1 MPFISK
7 LIKSY
12 LLIHRFRKLR
22 KKELK
27 KLQDKAFRKI
37 VKQAFTV
44 PFYRKKYKKVGIHPD
59 DIKKLEDIEK
69 LPYITKDELRKN
81 HLQEISPLNKNKLI
95 SISTSGTLGKP
106 LHLFADIE
114 TILVGL
120 AGYIRVMK
128 EHGFGL
134 RDKISIIV
142 DLSENSAEK
151 IFLQHLPFKKFLKN
165 LQILNT
171 YDSAEKIM
179 NELNKFEPQLI
190 GGYPG
195 MLRHLAILKELGKGK
210 NVNPDCI
217 ISTGSVIDKYL
228 RAQIEDAFS
237 TKVFD
242 AYGATEAGPIAF
254 ECRYKRYHVHSDL
267 VYMEYIDEN
276 IPSLI
281 AITRLYGKGTPII
294 RYTGI
299 DDLITPSSEIY
310 CECGIVGQ
318 QIKEIHGRMKQT
330 IILPNGKIL
339 LYSSILK
346 LFGEISQKLNADPI
360 ERFQIIQHKIDE
372 LEIKVSCFDGKSCEK
387 IFPIIENE
395 FGKRFKINVKIKEEK
410 IRGRQPEVISKI
422 DINKISKRIFI

>member
-81 HLQEISPLNKNKLI
+81 HLQEITPLNKNKLI

-165 LQILNT
+165 LKFYYTRDELYRIGMQHRYYYNNLCENAMGQVKRLAKKMGGFKNLRATQSYINVLWYDKIKPLLKEEENQPKKKENSDFNPTLQIFIESHKINLEEISRDIEIDMQLLIKEAERLNLKVIGKYAFKREFLEKKHVELMLKKPKTVGEAAKILNLDVETTQLVLHEIGIKTIFTDIYVNNAKLT
-171 YDSAEKIM
+171 YTNIQT
-179 NELNKFEPQLI
+179 N
-190 GGYPG
+190 
-195 MLRHLAILKELGKGK
+195 LK
-210 NVNPDCI
+210 
-217 ISTGSVIDKYL
+217 Y
-228 RAQIEDAFS
+228 F
-237 TKVFD
+237 
-242 AYGATEAGPIAF
+242 
-254 ECRYKRYHVHSDL
+254 L
-267 VYMEYIDEN
+267 V
-276 IPSLI
+276 S
-281 AITRLYGKGTPII
+281 G
-294 RYTGI
+294 
-299 DDLITPSSEIY
+299 
-310 CECGIVGQ
+310 
-318 QIKEIHGRMKQT
+318 
-330 IILPNGKIL
+330 
-339 LYSSILK
+339 
-346 LFGEISQKLNADPI
+346 
-360 ERFQIIQHKIDE
+360 
-372 LEIKVSCFDGKSCEK
+372 LE
-387 IFPIIENE
+387 
-395 FGKRFKINVKIKEEK
+395 
-410 IRGRQPEVISKI
+410 
-422 DINKISKRIFI
+422 

>member
-1 MPFISK
+1 
-7 LIKSY
+7 
-12 LLIHRFRKLR
+12 
-22 KKELK
+22 
-27 KLQDKAFRKI
+27 
-37 VKQAFTV
+37 
-44 PFYRKKYKKVGIHPD
+44 
-59 DIKKLEDIEK
+59 
-69 LPYITKDELRKN
+69 
-81 HLQEISPLNKNKLI
+81 
-95 SISTSGTLGKP
+95 
-106 LHLFADIE
+106 
-114 TILVGL
+114 
-120 AGYIRVMK
+120 MK

-228 RAQIEDAFS
+228 RDQIEDAFS

-299 DDLITPSSEIY
+299 DDLITPSSEIS

-395 FGKRFKINVKIKEEK
+395 FEKRFKINVKIKEEK